1 MNAASTR
8 HPDIPSH
15 IALPLAGRAPLKLR
29 WSAMA
34 RIAWGMMFHQKLKLV
49 GTLFGVVFATLL
61 ANQQIATFLGLMHK
75 NTMYVKA
82 QEPEIWI
89 TAPSTQ
95 QLPPGQ
101 TISEAALMQARAVS
115 GLEWAEPVL
124 IGAGTVSLP
133 AGGREPVTLIGVKL
147 PRQAGGPWNMVAG
160 DAAVIARPDTLTF
173 EDSERE
179 KLGGLNLG
187 SVREV
192 NGHRVY
198 VGGFTWGLLPFGPS
212 YAFGE
217 YDTVRR
223 LLNLEKDQVTVVLG
237 KLAPGADAGT
247 VTAELR
253 RRLPDV
259 QVMTRDEFKDT
270 IISYILRQ
278 TAIGITF
285 GTSALFGL
293 IVGFVIV
300 SLSMLSAVV
309 DNLREF
315 GTLKAVGATNWDLA
329 KLLFVQAVTYA
340 LMGSVIGLGLVTR
353 VAKGISGAKL
363 SLILPLELLI
373 GSIVVMTI
381 LCVLASSMALLRIR
395 KLEPAMVFR

>member
-1 MNAASTR
+1 MNARAKDLDAL
-8 HPDIPSH
+8 PAH
-15 IALPLAGRAPLKLR
+15 IARPLPGRAPLKLR

-34 RIAWGMMFHQKLKLV
+34 RIAWGMMFHQKLKLF
-49 GTLFGVVFATLL
+49 GTMFGVVFATLL

-82 QEPEIWI
+82 QDAEIWI

-101 TISEAALMQARAVS
+101 TISEAALMQARAVP
-115 GLEWAEPVL
+115 GLAWAEPVL
-124 IGAGTVSLP
+124 VGAGTVSLP

-147 PRQAGGPWNMVAG
+147 PHRAGGPWNMVVG
-160 DAAVIARPDTLTF
+160 DGSVIEQPDTLTF
-173 EDSERE
+173 EDAERE
-179 KLGGLNLG
+179 KLGGLNVG

-192 NGHRVY
+192 NGRRVY

-223 LLNLEKDQVTVVLG
+223 LLNLEKDQVSFVLG
-237 KLAPGADAGT
+237 KLAPGADETA
-247 VTAELR
+247 VTDELR

-259 QVMTRDEFKDT
+259 QVMTRDGFRDT
-270 IISYILRQ
+270 IVSYILRQ
-278 TAIGITF
+278 TAIGVTF

-315 GTLKAVGATNWDLA
+315 GTLKAVGATNWDLS
-329 KLLFVQAVTYA
+329 KLLFIQAVTYA

-363 SLILPLELLI
+363 SLILPPELLI
-373 GSIVVMTI
+373 GSVVVMI
-381 LCVLASSMALLRIR
+381 VLCVAASSMALMRIR